1 VAGAEGN
8 ETDHLPENGH
18 RMSSIAHETRIAEL
32 ERRISEIAGM
42 STIEF
47 RKHLVELELR
57 IEKLEQRGK
66 PGPKPKE
73 QK

>member
-1 VAGAEGN
+1 
-8 ETDHLPENGH
+8 
-18 RMSSIAHETRIAEL
+18 MSSIAHETRIAEL